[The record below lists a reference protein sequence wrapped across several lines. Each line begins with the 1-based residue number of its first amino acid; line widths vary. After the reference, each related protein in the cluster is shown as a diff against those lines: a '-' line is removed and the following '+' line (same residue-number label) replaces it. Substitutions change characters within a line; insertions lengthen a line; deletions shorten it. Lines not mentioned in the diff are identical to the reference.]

1 MQKILEIHIDE
12 RGDFQFDKLIEKLE
26 TGWKVISSENILS
39 KYGSKT
45 TYTSKLVYIIE
56 KE

>member
-1 MQKILEIHIDE
+1 MQKVLEIHIDE

-39 KYGSKT
+39 KHGGKT
-45 TYTSKLVYIIE
+45 HTSKLVYIIE
-56 KE
+56 RE